1 MINKKVIIERKR
13 QLLKDRFSNPE
24 AEEETT
30 PRIIFENTSPVRN
43 QSSQKVSLVEQP
55 LEPVVTKA

>member
-13 QLLKDRFSNPE
+13 QLLKDRFSNPK

-30 PRIIFENTSPVRN
+30 PRIIFENTSPARN
-43 QSSQKVSLVEQP
+43 QSSQNVSLVEQP